1 MKLIIL
7 LSSLLGLL
15 LITDNVSSGPTF
27 PNAPSGIAYN
37 GCGLFKCSAKH
48 YYLPGKGVWAPEPK
62 FKGKSRIGAVFGSVL
77 MSIVTSGSDPLIS
90 AAATGAGL
98 LVGYGVGSHLDKVDE
113 LYASMVME
121 HSLNNNVK
129 GQTTSWNHPEKP
141 LSIDITPTSDNGRC
155 RNFETIIDAG
165 GQQKHMRGL
174 ACKESGEWNLKKVY

>member
-7 LSSLLGLL
+7 LSSLLSLL
-15 LITDNVSSGPTF
+15 LITDNVSSEITF
-27 PNAPSGIAYN
+27 PNAPSGVAYN

-77 MSIVTSGSDPLIS
+77 MSIVTSGSDPLIT

-141 LSIDITPTSDNGRC
+141 LAINITPTSDNGRC
-155 RNFETIIDAG
+155 RNFETTIKTG
-165 GQQKHMRGL
+165 GQRNYMRGR
-174 ACKESGEWNLKKVY
+174 ACKENGEWNLKKVY

>member
-7 LSSLLGLL
+7 LSSLLSLL

-98 LVGYGVGSHLDKVDE
+98 LIGYGVGSHLDKVDE
-113 LYASMVME
+113 LYANMVLQQ
-121 HSLNNNVK
+121 SLNNNGN
-129 GQTTSWNHPEKP
+129 GQTTNWTHPTKNFAMNV
-141 LSIDITPTSDNGRC
+141 TPIATKGNC
-155 RNFETIIDAG
+155 RNFETIVQSG
-165 GQQKHMRGL
+165 GQQKTMRGL
-174 ACKESGEWNLKKVY
+174 ACKQDDEWNLKKVY

>member
-15 LITDNVSSGPTF
+15 LITDNVSSEITF
-27 PNAPSGIAYN
+27 PNAPSGVAYN

-77 MSIVTSGSDPLIS
+77 MSIVTSGSDPLIT

-98 LVGYGVGSHLDKVDE
+98 LIGYGVGSHLDKVDE
-113 LYASMVME
+113 LYANMILE

-141 LSIDITPTSDNGRC
+141 LAIDITPTSDNGRC